1 MKLKLSFCIKI
12 TCFNLFLFYECLLYI
27 TVLEDYSNN
36 YDVKCELDTCKTYPI
51 ITDSERG
58 EMFCGGCGIVLVQ
71 NISDTSNEG
80 NWYGQ
85 EDFLKLSRTGPAT
98 SLTMYDRGLSSVIGA
113 NKDSSGNTLSNKTKY
128 DFKRLRTWDQRS
140 KSRSTVSLSKAFTI
154 LNGMKTKLGIPDSVV
169 ENAAYIYRKISSA
182 KLTRGRTMASLVS
195 ASLYAAC
202 RENNIPRTLDDIAIA
217 GNTERRILSRDL
229 RTIIK
234 KLGLNLNQYD
244 TSSFISKISNNMNLK
259 EKTKRDAFDILKRC
273 EIKEITAGK
282 HPVAQAAASLYI
294 SCIINNEKI
303 SQKKFAEASG
313 VSDVTIRNR
322 VVLIKKTLKIE

>member
-1 MKLKLSFCIKI
+1 
-12 TCFNLFLFYECLLYI
+12 
-27 TVLEDYSNN
+27 
-36 YDVKCELDTCKTYPI
+36 
-51 ITDSERG
+51 
-58 EMFCGGCGIVLVQ
+58 MFCGGCGLVLVQ
-71 NISDTSNEG
+71 NISDTSNESSG
-80 NWYGQ
+80 YSQ
-85 EDFLKLSRTGPAT
+85 QDFMKLSRTGPAT

-113 NKDSSGNTLSNKTKY
+113 NKDSSGNALSNKTKY
-128 DFKRLRTWDQRS
+128 EFNRLRTWDQRS
-140 KSRSTVSLSKAFTI
+140 KSKSTATLSKAFTL

-169 ENAAYIYRKISSA
+169 ENAAYIYRKIVNA

-202 RENNIPRTLDDIAIA
+202 RENNIPRTLDDIATA
-217 GNTERRILSRDL
+217 GNIERRILSRDL

-273 EIKEITAGK
+273 EVKEITAGK

-294 SCIINNEKI
+294 ACIINNEKI
-303 SQKKFAEASG
+303 SQKKFAEEAG

-322 VVLIKKTLKIE
+322 VFLIKKTLKIIE